1 MPPTSAASS
10 VAEAM
15 NILEQFP
22 MPTYPQ
28 GTVNSMHLI
37 SEALKIANVDRRYS
51 GGGPQW
57 HTPAKGIASKAFAKE
72 RAKLISMDH
81 SLDPS
86 NLPPL
91 DPTPFEGPDTT
102 HFSIVDKDGDVVS
115 NTFTLTSSYGAD
127 VVAPGTGFLL
137 NNSLGNFDWNK
148 PPRSL
153 GNKIEPGKRAQS
165 TISPVIVFNNDKPW
179 LVTGSPGGGT
189 IIGTVVQMLVN
200 VIDYHLNV
208 EEAAERPRIF
218 QSGVAGPLELE
229 ESISQDLVPML
240 EQKGHKIERSE
251 IIGSTQSIMLGA
263 DGLLYGAAD
272 TRRPGAEA
280 VSVK

>member
-1 MPPTSAASS
+1 
-10 VAEAM
+10 
-15 NILEQFP
+15 
-22 MPTYPQ
+22 
-28 GTVNSMHLI
+28 
-37 SEALKIANVDRRYS
+37 
-51 GGGPQW
+51 
-57 HTPAKGIASKAFAKE
+57 
-72 RAKLISMDH
+72 
-81 SLDPS
+81 
-86 NLPPL
+86 
-91 DPTPFEGPDTT
+91 
-102 HFSIVDKDGDVVS
+102 
-115 NTFTLTSSYGAD
+115 
-127 VVAPGTGFLL
+127 
-137 NNSLGNFDWNK
+137 
-148 PPRSL
+148 
-153 GNKIEPGKRAQS
+153 
-165 TISPVIVFNNDKPW
+165 
-179 LVTGSPGGGT
+179 VTGSPGGGT